1 MKIDLI
7 DYCIMGNRKKNNKV
21 LQNIRTRAW
30 ERENRKKSKS
40 RKMRRKKI
48 GIETRKNFTIPR
60 KFRRNIVHTS
70 SYDKKRTTYN
80 KSEFIKRCLPVNL
93 KYITTKA
100 DSPLYLDSIKKSHYD
115 SNGSIV
121 IPEKFSIIDNPEDSI
136 DVIRKT
142 ISALLI
148 ENVDE
153 VIFNY
158 AKCKDIDLGT
168 QALFDIILKDYSE
181 FKSRCARIQRNKH
194 DVFPA
199 FGAININDEN
209 IQNLIWS
216 VGSPANL
223 GIGEIQNKEIEN
235 FKLRTYNNTKG
246 KDECKRMERK
256 DLDTTEIAD
265 YVINS
270 LRRMGKKLTPKKR
283 DDLCTIIGE
292 ILINAE
298 EHSTTNHRFSIGY
311 FKEKNQEGSHMG
323 LFRLVILNFGDTIYE
338 KFKSPDCPNKDFV
351 NRMKELSDKYTKR
364 IFFIPGKFE
373 EETLWT
379 LYALQEGVTSV
390 SKESYKRGNGSI
402 RFIESFFNI
411 KGTSA
416 SDSISRMT
424 ILSGRTKI
432 LFDGK
437 YCITERQSRNG
448 EIHKAMTFNNTGN
461 IEDKPDIE
469 CVMHTNNYFPG
480 TLISAE
486 LLLNDDDLKQI

>member
-1 MKIDLI
+1 MS
-7 DYCIMGNRKKNNKV
+7 NKV
-21 LQNIRTRAW
+21 RSTTKTLQGIRTRAW
-30 ERENRKKSKS
+30 ERRIKNIRQSKKV
-40 RKMRRKKI
+40 
-48 GIETRKNFTIPR
+48 RKNRLERNETKHHITIPR
-60 KFRRNIVHTS
+60 RFRRVPCNATGKNWNI
-70 SYDKKRTTYN
+70 YN
-80 KSEFIKRCLPVNL
+80 KQEFVRKYLPVNL
-93 KYITTKA
+93 KYITTK
-100 DSPLYLDSIKKSHYD
+100 DKSPFNLESIKKAHYK
-115 SNGSIV
+115 SNGRIS
-121 IPEKFSIIDNPEDSI
+121 IPERFSIIDNPKDSI
-136 DVIRKT
+136 NVFREM

-148 ENVDE
+148 ENNDK
-153 VIFNY
+153 VIFDY
-158 AKCKDIDLGT
+158 SKCRDIELGT
-168 QALFDIILKDYSE
+168 QALFDIILKDFKD
-181 FKSRCARIQRNKH
+181 FKSKCISIQRNRTNI
-194 DVFPA
+194 FPT
-199 FGAININDEN
+199 FGAININNKN

-223 GIGEIQNKEIEN
+223 GIGEIHNKEIEK
-235 FKLRTYNNTKG
+235 FKLRIYNSTKG
-246 KDECKRMERK
+246 QDECKRAERK

-265 YVINS
+265 YVISS
-270 LRRMGKKLTPKKR
+270 LHRMGKRLTPQKR

-311 FKEKNQEGSHMG
+311 FKEKNQDGSHMG

-338 KFKSPDCPNKDFV
+338 KFKSPNCPNKDFV
-351 NRMKELSDKYTKR
+351 NRMKELSNKYTNK
-364 IFFIPGKFE
+364 ISFIPGKFE

-411 KGTSA
+411 KGSSD

-424 ILSGRTKI
+424 ILSGKTKI

-437 YCITERQSRNG
+437 YCITERKSSNG
-448 EIHKAMTFNNTGN
+448 EIHKAMTFNSTGN
-461 IEDKPDIE
+461 IEDKPDVK
-469 CVMHTNNYFPG
+469 CVMHTDNYFPG

>member
-1 MKIDLI
+1 MNSKDRFTTKI
-7 DYCIMGNRKKNNKV
+7 
-21 LQNIRTRAW
+21 LQDIRTRAW
-30 ERENRKKSKS
+30 KRKVRNIRRSNNNRKKKLK
-40 RKMRRKKI
+40 RN
-48 GIETRKNFTIPR
+48 ETKHNVTIPR
-60 KFRRNIVHTS
+60 WFRRVPRNVTGTNCNTCNKQEFV
-70 SYDKKRTTYN
+70 KKY
-80 KSEFIKRCLPVNL
+80 LPVNL
-93 KYITTKA
+93 KYITTK
-100 DSPLYLDSIKKSHYD
+100 DNSPFNLESIKKAHYK
-115 SNGSIV
+115 SNGIIT
-121 IPEKFSIIDNPEDSI
+121 IPERFSIIDNPKDSI
-136 DVIRKT
+136 NVFRWM

-148 ENVDE
+148 ENIDE
-153 VIFNY
+153 VIFDY
-158 AKCKDIDLGT
+158 SKCMDIELGT
-168 QALFDIILKDYSE
+168 QALFDIILKDFKE
-181 FKSRCARIQRNKH
+181 FKSRCTLVQRNRTN
-194 DVFPA
+194 VFPT

-223 GIGEIQNKEIEN
+223 GIGEIHKKDIEK
-235 FKLRTYNNTKG
+235 FKLRIYNSTKG
-246 KDECKRMERK
+246 QDECKRAERK

-265 YVINS
+265 YVISS
-270 LRRMGKKLTPKKR
+270 LRRMGKELTPQKR

-311 FKEKNQEGSHMG
+311 FKERYLEGSHMG

-338 KFKSPDCPNKDFV
+338 KFKSPNCPNKDFV
-351 NRMKELSDKYTKR
+351 SRMKELSNKYTKK
-364 IFFIPGKFE
+364 ISFIPGKFE

-411 KGTSA
+411 KGSSD

-424 ILSGRTKI
+424 ILSGKTKI

-437 YCITERQSRNG
+437 YCITERRSSNG
-448 EIHKAMTFNNTGN
+448 EIHKAMTFNSTGN
-461 IEDKPDIE
+461 IEDKPDID
-469 CVMHTNNYFPG
+469 CVMHTDNYFPG

-486 LLLNDDDLKQI
+486 ILLNDDDLKQI